1 MELLHLHLKIGK
13 FQTWF
18 ASAISCRTH
27 ILSQSANHVDGVVV
41 DDDQWSEI
49 WWQMRN
55 ECWWWFARVHGGHKL
70 VDPFDDMKKVKVGS
84 LDDMEV
90 ERVRSSGEA
99 CFGCG
104 RCESGVKWWGTNVE
118 TTPIKLVRG
127 YLTPHLQNPPP
138 IDVHLCHLALS
149 RNPTASRF
157 YQETPLPPPAPPLLS
172 LMFVDQHFQESVS
185 LLWCSL
191 SCSF

>member
-1 MELLHLHLKIGK
+1 
-13 FQTWF
+13 
-18 ASAISCRTH
+18 
-27 ILSQSANHVDGVVV
+27 
-41 DDDQWSEI
+41 
-49 WWQMRN
+49 
-55 ECWWWFARVHGGHKL
+55 